1 MASLHGGVKLPEQLR
16 ISNLDSVGY
25 GPDNRAL
32 PEGTF
37 PPRG

>member
-1 MASLHGGVKLPEQLR
+1 MPGTQAAAAVR
-16 ISNLDSVGY
+16 ILNLDSVGY
-25 GPDNRAL
+25 GPDNPAL

>member
-1 MASLHGGVKLPEQLR
+1 MAFDQELQRVALNP
-16 ISNLDSVGY
+16 NLDSVGY
-25 GPDNRAL
+25 GPDNPAL